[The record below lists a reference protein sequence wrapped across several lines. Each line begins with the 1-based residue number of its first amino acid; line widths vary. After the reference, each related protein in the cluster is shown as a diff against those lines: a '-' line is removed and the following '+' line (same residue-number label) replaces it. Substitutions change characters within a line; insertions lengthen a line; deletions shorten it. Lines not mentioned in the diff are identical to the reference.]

1 MAGIAML
8 TLAISSCDEDT
19 VNMGT
24 SVTSSIDQFAVI
36 ADTFNVSTRSIIADS
51 VLSRSSY
58 SYLGRLKDPETGTY
72 ISSDY
77 MTQFAVLENESDHIF
92 ATKNLVASLDDQG
105 LPVADSCHINIVIDN
120 YMGDSL
126 TAMKLKMSEMA
137 KPMKE
142 NELYYTNY
150 DPKAKGFLRE
160 DGINKNKLYSI
171 ADLLLSDSVR
181 DKRRTSSFY
190 EYINIPLNES
200 YTDRQG
206 NTYNN
211 YGTYLMR
218 TYYDHPEYF
227 KNSASFIQNVCPGF
241 YMQTTDGLGVMS
253 QVAHTQ
259 MVVYYRFINAD
270 SVARTNK
277 SFIGTEE
284 VLQTTHFTNDRK
296 HIEELASKEEYT
308 YLKSPDGI
316 FTEVTLPVDEIKKN
330 HETDTIASAKI
341 VFRRLNETNDMSEYV
356 LSEPDNL
363 LMVERDSLYSFFEN
377 RNVPNNI
384 TSYLASYNSTKN
396 TYTFNNIS
404 SLVNH
409 MYDNRNKS
417 VNWNKV
423 VLVPVEIT
431 TTSTSSTSGYS
442 TSVAT
447 VNNELQVTSIRLVGG
462 SRNQHDPVRISVIY
476 NKTK

>member
-1 MAGIAML
+1 ML

-19 VNMGT
+19 VDMGT
-24 SVTSSIDQFAVI
+24 SLTNSVDQFAVL
-36 ADTFNVSTRSIIADS
+36 ADTFNVTTRSIIADS
-51 VLSRSSY
+51 ILSRSEY

-72 ISSDY
+72 ISSDF
-77 MTQFAVLENESDHIF
+77 MTQFAILENEADRIF
-92 ATKNLVASLDDQG
+92 VDKDKITSLDQDNK
-105 LPVADSCHINIVIDN
+105 PCADSCTINIVIN
-120 YMGDSL
+120 SYMGDSL
-126 TAMKLKMSEMA
+126 TAMKVKVTELV

-142 NELYYTNY
+142 NMHYYTNF
-150 DPKAKGFLRE
+150 DPQVNGYLRE
-160 DGINKNKLYSI
+160 DGIKKNKLYSI
-171 ADLLLSDSVR
+171 HDLTLSDSIR
-181 DKRRTSSFY
+181 LKRSSSNYY

-227 KNSASFIQNVCPGF
+227 KNSATFIQSVCPGF
-241 YMQTTDGLGVMS
+241 YFQTTDGLGLMS

-259 MVVYYRFINAD
+259 LIVYYHH
-270 SVARTNK
+270 RTDTVNYSASK
-277 SFIGTEE
+277 SFVGTGE

-296 HIEELASKEEYT
+296 HIEELAAKEEFT

-316 FTEVTLPVDEIKKN
+316 FTEVTIPVDDIKQN
-330 HETDTIASAKI
+330 HENDTIASTKI
-341 VFRRLNETNDMSEYV
+341 VFRRLNDSSDLSEYV

-363 LMVERDSLYSFFEN
+363 LMVLRDSLYSFFEQ
-377 RNVPNNI
+377 RNVADNI

-404 SLVNH
+404 GLVNH
-409 MYDNRNKS
+409 MYANRNKS
-417 VNWNKV
+417 AIWNKV
-423 VLVPVEIT
+423 VLVPVQIT
-431 TTSTSSTSGYS
+431 TTSSSSSSYS
-442 TSVAT
+442 KT
-447 VNNELQVTSIRLVGG
+447 VSTINNELRVTSIRLVGG

-476 NKTK
+476 NKNK